1 MRDGPTIIGNYVLCG
16 ELAKGGMAT
25 IYIGHAI
32 GSKEPLAIKKM
43 NVHGSSPDL
52 ITMFLD
58 ELALAGSV
66 KHRNIVRTI
75 EVVSTDDD
83 LCLVMEYVEGETVS
97 KLMRAAREQNIL
109 VPVPIVCGIVVAAL
123 HALHAVHE
131 ATDANGK
138 SLEIVHRDVS
148 PQNIVVGTDGVT
160 RLLDFGVAKAAV
172 RLQQTR
178 TGELKGKVAYMAPE
192 QLERH
197 EVTKLTD
204 LYAMAVVLWEAL
216 AGRRLFE
223 AETEGQLVRK
233 VMQGTTDPPSTARS
247 DIPSSVDAVV
257 MRALAREPADRY
269 QTARQLAGAIEGAVP
284 IARAPEIAELVLA
297 VAKKTLDARARR
309 ISAMI
314 ASGGAGGV
322 VPAPP
327 SSSQMTVGSVP
338 SSQRII
344 AGRPAGSSPG
354 SSPSSPS
361 LRSSS
366 AQASSQASSASSAS
380 VASLPSA
387 TPSVGTGLRSRSSA
401 ASGVAVPFGEDATSP
416 GTTRMSVTGTLST
429 KAPGKQVLIID
440 DSPVI
445 LENARRVL
453 EADGYRVTTTTQ
465 TVGAAR
471 HLVDCDLAL
480 IDFHM
485 PGFNGGAVIQ
495 SLRSAASTSGR
506 TCLFYLFTSDQEVA
520 KDYARMGFDGSL
532 TGKGDDGALLRGVR
546 AAFRVLQ
553 MRAMKK

>member
-1 MRDGPTIIGNYVLCG
+1 MRDGPTTIGKYVLCG
-16 ELAKGGMAT
+16 ELARGGMAT
-25 IYIGHAI
+25 IFIGHAV
-32 GSKEPLAIKKM
+32 GSAHPLAIKKM
-43 NVHGSSPDL
+43 DVQGSSPEL

-66 KHRNIVRTI
+66 KHRNLVETV

-97 KLMRAAREQNIL
+97 KLVRACREQRESIPL
-109 VPVPIVCGIVVAAL
+109 PIVAGIVCAAL
-123 HALHAVHE
+123 QAIHAVHE
-131 ATDANGK
+131 ATDASGRP
-138 SLEIVHRDVS
+138 LEIIHRDVS
-148 PQNIVVGTDGVT
+148 PQNIMVGIDGIT

-204 LYAMAVVLWEAL
+204 LYATAIVLWEML

-233 VMQGTTDPPSTARS
+233 VLEGAQEPPSTLRA
-247 DIPSSVDAVV
+247 DIPPALDAVV
-257 MRALAREPADRY
+257 MRALARSTADRF
-269 QTARQLAGAIEGAVP
+269 QTARHLAGAIEGAIP
-284 IARAPEIAELVLA
+284 LARSPEIAEWVQR
-297 VAKKTLDARARR
+297 VAKKTLEVRARR
-309 ISAMI
+309 VAGML
-314 ASGGAGGV
+314 AGGSAG
-322 VPAPP
+322 PGASP
-327 SSSQMTVGSVP
+327 SSSRMTAAQPSSSERMARAVSTGSLPSVGSGV
-338 SSQRII
+338 
-344 AGRPAGSSPG
+344 
-354 SSPSSPS
+354 SSPSSVS
-361 LRSSS
+361 N
-366 AQASSQASSASSAS
+366 ASSASSPSSAS
-380 VASLPSA
+380 VPSPFSV
-387 TPSVGTGLRSRSSA
+387 TPPVTTGLRSRTSA
-401 ASGVAVPFGEDATSP
+401 APAAEDATSP
-416 GTTRMSVTGTLST
+416 GTTRVTLSGA
-429 KAPGKQVLIID
+429 KSPGKHVLIID
-440 DSPVI
+440 DSAVI
-445 LENARRVL
+445 LDNARRVL
-453 EADGYRVTTTTQ
+453 EADGYRVTTTSQ

-495 SLRSAASTSGR
+495 SLRGASSASGK

-532 TGKGDDGALLRGVR
+532 TGKGDDSALLRGVR

-553 MRAMKK
+553 MRAMRK

>member
-1 MRDGPTIIGNYVLCG
+1 VRDGPTTIGNYVLCG

-25 IYIGHAI
+25 IYIGHAV
-32 GSKEPLAIKKM
+32 GSTQPLAIKKM
-43 NVHGSSPDL
+43 NVHGSSPEL

-75 EVVSTDDD
+75 DVVSTDDD

-97 KLMRAAREQNIL
+97 KLVRAAREQNIA
-109 VPVPIVCGIVVAAL
+109 VPIAVVCGVVVAAL

-131 ATDANGK
+131 ATDATGK
-138 SLEIVHRDVS
+138 PLEIVHRDVS

-204 LYAMAVVLWEAL
+204 LYAMAIVLWEAL
-216 AGRRLFE
+216 TGRRLFE

-233 VMQGTTDPPSTARS
+233 VMQGTSDAPSTVRPE
-247 DIPSSVDAVV
+247 IPPALDAVV
-257 MRALAREPADRY
+257 MRALAKEPADRY
-269 QTARQLAGAIEGAVP
+269 QTARQLAGAIEGAVA
-284 IARAPEIAELVLA
+284 ISRAPEIADFVNT
-297 VAKKTLDARARR
+297 VAKKTLEARARR
-309 ISAMI
+309 VATML
-314 ASGGAGGV
+314 AGG
-322 VPAPP
+322 PP
-327 SSSQMTVGSVP
+327 SSSQRMVAARTSGSGSGVSSSTGSALSAASVP
-338 SSQRII
+338 TSL
-344 AGRPAGSSPG
+344 
-354 SSPSSPS
+354 PSSV
-361 LRSSS
+361 
-366 AQASSQASSASSAS
+366 ASSVAS
-380 VASLPSA
+380 SLPSA
-387 TPSVGTGLRSRSSA
+387 TPSVGTGLRARAAPLSSP
-401 ASGVAVPFGEDATSP
+401 SSVPFGEEATSP
-416 GTTRMSVTGTLST
+416 GTTRMSLTGTLTT
-429 KAPGKQVLIID
+429 KTPGKHVLIID
-440 DSPVI
+440 DSLVI
-445 LENARRVL
+445 LENARRLL
-453 EADGYRVTTTTQ
+453 EAEGYRVTTTTQ

-471 HLVDCDLAL
+471 HLASCDLAL

-495 SLRSAASTSGR
+495 SLRSASNASGK

-532 TGKGDDGALLRGVR
+532 TGKGDDGALVRGVR

>member
-1 MRDGPTIIGNYVLCG
+1 VRDGPTTIGNYVLCG

-32 GSKEPLAIKKM
+32 GSKQPLAIKKM
-43 NVHGSSPDL
+43 NVHGSSPEL

-66 KHRNIVRTI
+66 IHRNIVRTI

-97 KLMRAAREQNIL
+97 KLVRAAREQGIV
-109 VPVPIVCGIVVAAL
+109 VPVPIVCGVVVAAL
-123 HALHAVHE
+123 HALNAVHE

-148 PQNIVVGTDGVT
+148 PQNIVVGIDGVT

-216 AGRRLFE
+216 SGRRLFE

-233 VMQGTTDPPSTARS
+233 VMQGTTDAPSTVRP
-247 DIPSSVDAVV
+247 DISASVDAVV
-257 MRALAREPADRY
+257 MRALAKEPADRY
-269 QTARQLAGAIEGAVP
+269 QTARQLAGAIEGATT
-284 IARAPEIAELVLA
+284 IARAPEIADFVLS
-297 VAKKTLDARARR
+297 VAKKTLEARAKRVA
-309 ISAMI
+309 SMI

-322 VPAPP
+322 VAAPP
-327 SSSQMTVGSVP
+327 SSSRMAAASVP
-338 SSQRII
+338 SSQRIV
-344 AGRPAGSSPG
+344 AARPSGSSAGSV
-354 SSPSSPS
+354 PSSPS
-361 LRSSS
+361 
-366 AQASSQASSASSAS
+366 ATGS
-380 VASLPSA
+380 VVSTASLPSA
-387 TPSVGTGLRSRSSA
+387 TPSAGTGLRSRA
-401 ASGVAVPFGEDATSP
+401 APATAAAAAALGEEATSP
-416 GTTRMSVTGTLST
+416 GTTRMSITGTLAT
-429 KAPGKQVLIID
+429 KAPGKHVLIID

-445 LENARRVL
+445 LENARRLL
-453 EADGYRVTTTTQ
+453 EAEGYRVTTTTQ

-471 HLVDCDLAL
+471 HLVDADLAL

-495 SLRSAASTSGR
+495 SLRGASTASGR
-506 TCLFYLFTSDQEVA
+506 TCLFYLFTSDQEIA
-520 KDYARMGFDGSL
+520 KDYAGMGFDGSL

>member
-1 MRDGPTIIGNYVLCG
+1 
-16 ELAKGGMAT
+16 MAT
-25 IYIGHAI
+25 IYIGHAV
-32 GSKEPLAIKKM
+32 GSSRPLAIKKM
-43 NVHGSSPDL
+43 DVQGSSPEL
-52 ITMFLD
+52 VTMFLD

-66 KHRNIVRTI
+66 KHRNLVETV

-97 KLMRAAREQNIL
+97 KLVRACREQGVSIPIPI
-109 VPVPIVCGIVVAAL
+109 VAGIVCGAL
-123 HALHAVHE
+123 QALHAVHE
-131 ATDANGK
+131 ATDASGK

-148 PQNIVVGTDGVT
+148 PQNIVVGVDGIA

-178 TGELKGKVAYMAPE
+178 SGELKGKIAYMAPE

-204 LYAMAVVLWEAL
+204 LYAMAIVLWEML

-233 VMQGTTDPPSTARS
+233 VLEGTQEPPSKSRAE
-247 DIPSSVDAVV
+247 IPATVDAVV
-257 MRALAREPADRY
+257 MRALARSTADRY
-269 QTARQLAGAIEGAVP
+269 SSARHFAGAIESAAP
-284 IARAPEIAELVLA
+284 PARAAEISEWIQR
-297 VAKKTLDARARR
+297 VAKKTLDVRARR
-309 ISAMI
+309 VASMLAGV
-314 ASGGAGGV
+314 SGGPGAQ
-322 VPAPP
+322 PSSSRMTAAHPP
-327 SSSQMTVGSVP
+327 SSSQRVDA
-338 SSQRII
+338 R
-344 AGRPAGSSPG
+344 APA
-354 SSPSSPS
+354 SSPSIPS
-361 LRSSS
+361 AGSV
-366 AQASSQASSASSAS
+366 ASRASSASSAS
-380 VASLPSA
+380 VGSSPSSGTG
-387 TPSVGTGLRSRSSA
+387 TPPVATGLRSRAPIAPA
-401 ASGVAVPFGEDATSP
+401 AEDATSP
-416 GTTRMSVTGTLST
+416 GTARSMVSGART
-429 KAPGKQVLIID
+429 PGKHVLIID
-440 DSPVI
+440 DSAVI
-445 LENARRVL
+445 LDNARRVL
-453 EADGYRVTTTTQ
+453 EADGYRVTTTSQ

-495 SLRSAASTSGR
+495 SLRGASASSGK

-532 TGKGDDGALLRGVR
+532 TGKGDDTALLRGVR

>member
-1 MRDGPTIIGNYVLCG
+1 VRDGPTTIGNYVLCG

-32 GSKEPLAIKKM
+32 GSKQPLAIKKM
-43 NVHGSSPDL
+43 NVHGSSPEL

-75 EVVSTDDD
+75 DVVSTDDD

-97 KLMRAAREQNIL
+97 KLMRAAREQNIP

-131 ATDANGK
+131 ATDASGK
-138 SLEIVHRDVS
+138 ALEIVHRDVS

-178 TGELKGKVAYMAPE
+178 AGELKGKVAYMAPE

-233 VMQGTTDPPSTARS
+233 VMQGTTEPPSTARR
-247 DIPSSVDAVV
+247 DLPQSVDAVV
-257 MRALAREPADRY
+257 MRALAREPADRF

-284 IARAPEIAELVLA
+284 IARAPEIAELVLL

-309 ISAMI
+309 IATMI
-314 ASGGAGGV
+314 ASGGSAGV
-322 VPAPP
+322 VPMPP
-327 SSSQMTVGSVP
+327 SSAQIVASVP
-338 SSQRII
+338 SSQRIV
-344 AGRPAGSSPG
+344 AARPTGSSPG
-354 SSPSSPS
+354 SSPSTA
-361 LRSSS
+361 S
-366 AQASSQASSASSAS
+366 AAS
-380 VASLPSA
+380 VPSA
-387 TPSVGTGLRSRSSA
+387 TPSVGTGLRSRAAAPVSASA
-401 ASGVAVPFGEDATSP
+401 AAIAFAEEATSP

-429 KAPGKQVLIID
+429 KTPGKHVLIID

-445 LENARRVL
+445 LENARRLL
-453 EADGYRVTTTTQ
+453 EAEGYRVTTTTQ

-495 SLRSAASTSGR
+495 SLRSATTASGR
-506 TCLFYLFTSDQEVA
+506 TCLFYLFTSDQDVA

>member
-1 MRDGPTIIGNYVLCG
+1 MRDGPTTIGNYVLCG

-25 IYIGHAI
+25 IYIGHAV
-32 GSKEPLAIKKM
+32 GSTEPLAIKKM
-43 NVHGSSPDL
+43 NVHGSSPEL

-97 KLMRAAREQNIL
+97 KLVRAAREQNIA
-109 VPVPIVCGIVVAAL
+109 VPISIVAGIVVAAL

-138 SLEIVHRDVS
+138 PLEIVHRDVS
-148 PQNIVVGTDGVT
+148 PQNIVVGIDGVT

-204 LYAMAVVLWEAL
+204 LYAMAIVLWEAL
-216 AGRRLFE
+216 SGRRLFE

-233 VMQGTTDPPSTARS
+233 VMQGTTDPPSTVRP
-247 DIPSSVDAVV
+247 DIPATLDAVV
-257 MRALAREPADRY
+257 MRALAKEPADRY
-269 QTARQLAGAIEGAVP
+269 QTARQLAGAIEGGTT
-284 IARAPEIAELVLA
+284 ISRAPEIAEFVTA

-309 ISAMI
+309 VATML
-314 ASGGAGGV
+314 AGGTV
-322 VPAPP
+322 STSTSSP
-327 SSSQMTVGSVP
+327 SSSRMPAASVP
-338 SSQRII
+338 SSQRI
-344 AGRPAGSSPG
+344 AAARPSGSSSGVSSVG
-354 SSPSSPS
+354 SHV
-361 LRSSS
+361 
-366 AQASSQASSASSAS
+366 SASS
-380 VASLPSA
+380 LPSS
-387 TPSVGTGLRSRSSA
+387 TPSAGTGLRSRA
-401 ASGVAVPFGEDATSP
+401 APTPSPSQAPSQTPSQVPYGEEATSP
-416 GTTRMSVTGTLST
+416 GTTRMSLTGTLTT
-429 KAPGKQVLIID
+429 KAPGKHVLIID

-445 LENARRVL
+445 LENARRLL
-453 EADGYRVTTTTQ
+453 EAEGYRVTTTTQ

-495 SLRSAASTSGR
+495 SLRGASTASGR
-506 TCLFYLFTSDQEVA
+506 TCLFYLFTSDQDVA

-532 TGKGDDGALLRGVR
+532 TGKGDDGALLRGVK

>member
-1 MRDGPTIIGNYVLCG
+1 VLCG

-43 NVHGSSPDL
+43 NVHGSSPEL

-75 EVVSTDDD
+75 EVVSTEDD

-97 KLMRAAREQNIL
+97 KLMRAAREQNIP

-138 SLEIVHRDVS
+138 PLEIVHRDVS

-233 VMQGTTDPPSTARS
+233 VMQGTTDAPSTARP
-247 DIPSSVDAVV
+247 DIPQAVDAVV
-257 MRALAREPADRY
+257 LRALAKTPADRY

-284 IARAPEIAELVLA
+284 IARAPEIAELVLS

-309 ISAMI
+309 ISSMI
-314 ASGGAGGV
+314 ASGVTGGIA
-322 VPAPP
+322 PAPP
-327 SSSQMTVGSVP
+327 SSSQMNVGSVP
-338 SSQRII
+338 SSQRILT
-344 AGRPAGSSPG
+344 ARPTGSSPG

-366 AQASSQASSASSAS
+366 SQSSSAGSAS
-380 VASLPSA
+380 AASLASA
-387 TPSVGTGLRSRSSA
+387 TPSVGTGLRSRALAASA
-401 ASGVAVPFGEDATSP
+401 AAVPFGEDATSP
-416 GTTRMSVTGTLST
+416 GTTRMSVTGTLAT
-429 KAPGKQVLIID
+429 RAPGKQVLIID

-453 EADGYRVTTTTQ
+453 EAEGYRVTTTTQ

-495 SLRSAASTSGR
+495 SLRSASTASGR
-506 TCLFYLFTSDQEVA
+506 TCLFYLFTSDQDVA

>member
-1 MRDGPTIIGNYVLCG
+1 VRDGPTTIGNYVLCG

-25 IYIGHAI
+25 IYIGHAV
-32 GSKEPLAIKKM
+32 GSTEPLAIKKM
-43 NVHGSSPDL
+43 NVHGSSPEL

-97 KLMRAAREQNIL
+97 KLVRAAREQNIA
-109 VPVPIVCGIVVAAL
+109 VPISIVAGIVVAAL

-138 SLEIVHRDVS
+138 PLEIVHRDVS
-148 PQNIVVGTDGVT
+148 PQNIVVGIDGVT

-204 LYAMAVVLWEAL
+204 LYAMAIVLWEAL
-216 AGRRLFE
+216 SGRRLFE

-233 VMQGTTDPPSTARS
+233 VMQGTTDPPSTVRP
-247 DIPSSVDAVV
+247 DIPATLDAVV
-257 MRALAREPADRY
+257 MRALAKEPADRY
-269 QTARQLAGAIEGAVP
+269 QTARQLAGAIEGGTT
-284 IARAPEIAELVLA
+284 ISRAPEIAEFVTA

-309 ISAMI
+309 VATML
-314 ASGGAGGV
+314 AGGTV
-322 VPAPP
+322 STSTSSP
-327 SSSQMTVGSVP
+327 SSSRMPAASVP
-338 SSQRII
+338 SSQRI
-344 AGRPAGSSPG
+344 AAARPSGSSSGVSSVG
-354 SSPSSPS
+354 SHV
-361 LRSSS
+361 
-366 AQASSQASSASSAS
+366 SASS
-380 VASLPSA
+380 LPSS
-387 TPSVGTGLRSRSSA
+387 TPSAGTGLRSRA
-401 ASGVAVPFGEDATSP
+401 APTPSPSQAPSQTPSQVPYGEEATSP
-416 GTTRMSVTGTLST
+416 GTTRMSLTGTLTT
-429 KAPGKQVLIID
+429 KAPGKHVLIID

-445 LENARRVL
+445 LENARRLL
-453 EADGYRVTTTTQ
+453 EAEGYRVTTTTQ

-495 SLRSAASTSGR
+495 SLRGASTASGR
-506 TCLFYLFTSDQEVA
+506 TCLFYLFTSDQDVA

-532 TGKGDDGALLRGVR
+532 TGKGDDGALLRGVK

>member
-1 MRDGPTIIGNYVLCG
+1 MRDGPTTIGKYVLCG

-43 NVHGSSPDL
+43 NVHGSSPEL

-75 EVVSTDDD
+75 DVVSTDDD

-97 KLMRAAREQNIL
+97 KLMRAAREQNIPM
-109 VPVPIVCGIVVAAL
+109 PVPIVCGIVVAAL

-138 SLEIVHRDVS
+138 PLEIVHRDVS
-148 PQNIVVGTDGVT
+148 PQNIVVGIDGVT

-233 VMQGTTDPPSTARS
+233 VMQGTSDPPSTTRP
-247 DIPSSVDAVV
+247 DIPESIDAVV
-257 MRALAREPADRY
+257 MRALAKEPADRY
-269 QTARQLAGAIEGAVP
+269 QTARQLAGAIEGAVAV
-284 IARAPEIAELVLA
+284 ARAPEIASLVLL

-309 ISAMI
+309 IATMI
-314 ASGGAGGV
+314 ASGGSAGV
-322 VPAPP
+322 APMPP
-327 SSSQMTVGSVP
+327 SSSQVVASVP
-338 SSQRII
+338 SSQRIV
-344 AGRPAGSSPG
+344 AARPTGSSPG
-354 SSPSSPS
+354 SSPSTA
-361 LRSSS
+361 S
-366 AQASSQASSASSAS
+366 AAS
-380 VASLPSA
+380 VPSA
-387 TPSVGTGLRSRSSA
+387 TPSVGTGLRSRAAAPASA
-401 ASGVAVPFGEDATSP
+401 AAAAIAFAEEATSP

-429 KAPGKQVLIID
+429 KAPGKHVLIID

-445 LENARRVL
+445 LESARRLL
-453 EADGYRVTTTTQ
+453 EAEGYRVTTTTQ

-495 SLRSAASTSGR
+495 SLRSASVASAR

>member
-1 MRDGPTIIGNYVLCG
+1 MRDGPTTIGNYVLCG

-25 IYIGHAI
+25 IYIGHAV
-32 GSKEPLAIKKM
+32 GSTQPLAIKKM
-43 NVHGSSPDL
+43 NVHGSSPEL

-97 KLMRAAREQNIL
+97 KLVRAAREQNL
-109 VPVPIVCGIVVAAL
+109 AVPIPIVTGVVVAAL

-131 ATDANGK
+131 ATDAAGK
-138 SLEIVHRDVS
+138 PLEIIHRDVS

-204 LYAMAVVLWEAL
+204 LYAMAIVLWEAL

-233 VMQGTTDPPSTARS
+233 VMQGTSDPPSAVRP
-247 DIPSSVDAVV
+247 DIPAALDAVV
-257 MRALAREPADRY
+257 MRALAKEPADRY
-269 QTARQLAGAIEGAVP
+269 QTARQLAGAIEGATA
-284 IARAPEIAELVLA
+284 IARAPEIAEFVNT
-297 VAKKTLDARARR
+297 VAKRTLEVRARR
-309 ISAMI
+309 VATML
-314 ASGGAGGV
+314 AGG
-322 VPAPP
+322 PPP
-327 SSSQMTVGSVP
+327 SSSQRMVTARPSGSGSGVSSSTGSSLSAASMP
-338 SSQRII
+338 SS
-344 AGRPAGSSPG
+344 A
-354 SSPSSPS
+354 PSS
-361 LRSSS
+361 LISST
-366 AQASSQASSASSAS
+366 
-380 VASLPSA
+380 PSA
-387 TPSVGTGLRSRSSA
+387 GTGLRSRAAPAPSTGPSS
-401 ASGVAVPFGEDATSP
+401 VPFGEEATSP
-416 GTTRMSVTGTLST
+416 GTTRMSLTGTLTT
-429 KAPGKQVLIID
+429 KSPGKHVLIID

-445 LENARRVL
+445 LENARRLL
-453 EADGYRVTTTTQ
+453 EAEGYRVTTTTQ

-495 SLRSAASTSGR
+495 SLRGASTASGR

-532 TGKGDDGALLRGVR
+532 TGKGDDAALVRGVR

>member
-1 MRDGPTIIGNYVLCG
+1 VREGHTTIGNYVLCG
-16 ELAKGGMAT
+16 ELARGGMAT
-25 IYIGHAI
+25 IYIGHAV
-32 GSKEPLAIKKM
+32 GSTRPLAIKKM
-43 NVHGSSPDL
+43 DVHGSSPEL

-66 KHRNIVRTI
+66 KHRNIVDTVD
-75 EVVSTDDD
+75 VVSTDDD

-97 KLMRAAREQNIL
+97 KLVRACREQGIPI
-109 VPVPIVCGIVVAAL
+109 PVPIVAGIAAAAL
-123 HALHAVHE
+123 QALHAVHE
-131 ATDANGK
+131 AMDANGK

-148 PQNIVVGTDGVT
+148 PQNIVVGIDGVT

-204 LYAMAVVLWEAL
+204 LYAMAIVVWEML
-216 AGRRLFE
+216 AGKRLFE

-233 VMQGTTDPPSTARS
+233 VLEGTKEPPSASRP
-247 DIPSSVDAVV
+247 DIPPALDAVV
-257 MRALAREPADRY
+257 MRALAKSTTDRF
-269 QTARQLAGAIEGAVP
+269 QTARQLGGAIEGATP
-284 IARAPEIAELVLA
+284 LARAPEIAEWVQK
-297 VAKKTLDARARR
+297 VAKKTLEARARR
-309 ISAMI
+309 VAGMLAGT
-314 ASGGAGGV
+314 AS
-322 VPAPP
+322 VPGAPP
-327 SSSQMTVGSVP
+327 SSSRMAASAP
-338 SSQRII
+338 SSSQRMPVRTPISTSSM
-344 AGRPAGSSPG
+344 AAVGSS
-354 SSPSSPS
+354 
-361 LRSSS
+361 SSS
-366 AQASSQASSASSAS
+366 ASAVSRSVSSPFSGTPP
-380 VASLPSA
+380 VA
-387 TPSVGTGLRSRSSA
+387 TGLRSRTA
-401 ASGVAVPFGEDATSP
+401 AAAAAPAVEDLTSP
-416 GTTRMSVTGTLST
+416 GTTRITVTGARL
-429 KAPGKQVLIID
+429 PGKHVLIID
-440 DSPVI
+440 DSAVI
-445 LENARRVL
+445 LDNARRVL
-453 EADGYRVTTTTQ
+453 EADGYRVTTTSQ

-495 SLRSAASTSGR
+495 SLRGASMASGR

-553 MRAMKK
+553 MRALKK

>member
-1 MRDGPTIIGNYVLCG
+1 VRDGPTTIGNYVLCG

-43 NVHGSSPDL
+43 NVHGSSPEL

-97 KLMRAAREQNIL
+97 KLVRAAREQNIT

-131 ATDANGK
+131 ATDAHGK
-138 SLEIVHRDVS
+138 PLEIVHRDVS

-233 VMQGTTDPPSTARS
+233 VMQGTTDPPSTARP
-247 DIPSSVDAVV
+247 DIPQRVDAVV
-257 MRALAREPADRY
+257 MRALAKAPADRY

-284 IARAPEIAELVLA
+284 IARAPEIAGFVLS

-309 ISAMI
+309 ISSMI
-314 ASGGAGGV
+314 ASGGTGGTGGV
-322 VPAPP
+322 APAPP
-327 SSSQMTVGSVP
+327 SSSQLTVGSVP
-338 SSQRII
+338 SSQRIV
-344 AGRPAGSSPG
+344 AARPTGSSPG
-354 SSPSSPS
+354 SSPSS

-366 AQASSQASSASSAS
+366 SQGSSAGSSASA
-380 VASLPSA
+380 ASLPSA
-387 TPSVGTGLRSRSSA
+387 TPSVGTGLRSRAPAASA
-401 ASGVAVPFGEDATSP
+401 AAEALGEDATSP

-429 KAPGKQVLIID
+429 KAPGKHVLIID

-445 LENARRVL
+445 LENARRLL
-453 EADGYRVTTTTQ
+453 EAEGYRVTTTTQ

-495 SLRSAASTSGR
+495 SLRGASSASGR

>member
-1 MRDGPTIIGNYVLCG
+1 VRDGPTTIGNYVLCG

-43 NVHGSSPDL
+43 DVHGSSPEL

-97 KLMRAAREQNIL
+97 KLVRAAREQNIP

-138 SLEIVHRDVS
+138 PLEIVHRDVS

-233 VMQGTTDPPSTARS
+233 VMQGTTEPPSTARP
-247 DIPSSVDAVV
+247 DIPKSVDAVV
-257 MRALAREPADRY
+257 MRALAKEPADRY

-284 IARAPEIAELVLA
+284 IARAPEIAELVLL

-309 ISAMI
+309 IATMI
-314 ASGGAGGV
+314 ASGGTGGV
-322 VPAPP
+322 APAPP
-327 SSSQMTVGSVP
+327 SSSQMAVASVP
-338 SSQRII
+338 SSQRIV
-344 AGRPAGSSPG
+344 AARAVGSSPG

-366 AQASSQASSASSAS
+366 SQGSSAGSSASA
-380 VASLPSA
+380 ASLPSA
-387 TPSVGTGLRSRSSA
+387 TPSVGTGLRSRAPAASA
-401 ASGVAVPFGEDATSP
+401 AAVPFGEDATSP

-429 KAPGKQVLIID
+429 KAPGKHVLIID

-445 LENARRVL
+445 LENARRLL
-453 EADGYRVTTTTQ
+453 EAEGYRVTTTTQ

-495 SLRSAASTSGR
+495 SLRGASTASGR